1 MKKLM
6 ILLALA
12 AALTLSLTA
21 CGGNEPETQEEPPL
35 SVQEKEPA
43 AQDAQETEDPA
54 EDQEDPAEEEKTEDP
69 KEETKPA
76 EKPQSKPQQKPAQT
90 PSKPAETPS
99 KPAETPSRPAE
110 TPSKPAPSATVG
122 QTLKGVFQANASG
135 SALDAANRVVSH
147 ESIPFSGMAMA
158 VEPGLLM
165 GFGNTEI
172 TGFSEGAMFGPSIGT
187 IPFVGYVFTLDGSVD
202 GSAFC
207 QTLQSAADLRWNVCT
222 EADELVVTQSG
233 SKVFFLMC
241 PTSFEG

>member
-43 AQDAQETEDPA
+43 AQDAQETGDPA

-76 EKPQSKPQQKPAQT
+76 EKPQSKPSTSKPQQKPAET

-99 KPAETPSRPAE
+99 KPAETPSA
-110 TPSKPAPSATVG
+110 PAPSATVG

-172 TGFSEGAMFGPSIGT
+172 TGFSEGAMFGPTMGT

-202 GSAFC
+202 GSTFC
-207 QTLQSAADLRWNVCT
+207 QTLQNAADLRWNVCT

>member
-99 KPAETPSRPAE
+99 KPAG

-135 SALDAANRVVSH
+135 SALDAANRIVSH

>member
-21 CGGNEPETQEEPPL
+21 CGGNEPETEEEVPL
-35 SVQEKEPA
+35 SVQEEEPA
-43 AQDAQETEDPA
+43 AQDAQETE
-54 EDQEDPAEEEKTEDP
+54 EPAEEEKTEEP

-76 EKPQSKPQQKPAQT
+76 QKPQSKPSTSKPQQKPA
-90 PSKPAETPS
+90 ETPS
-99 KPAETPSRPAE
+99 KPAE

-135 SALDAANRVVSH
+135 SALSVAQAVVGH

-172 TGFSEGAMFGPSIGT
+172 TGFSEGAMFGPTIGT

-207 QTLQSAADLRWNVCT
+207 QTLQNAADLRWNICT

>member
-99 KPAETPSRPAE
+99 KPAE

>member
-76 EKPQSKPQQKPAQT
+76 EKPQSKPQQKPTQT

-99 KPAETPSRPAE
+99 KPAE

-135 SALDAANRVVSH
+135 SALDAANRIVSH

>member
-43 AQDAQETEDPA
+43 AQDAQETGDPA

-99 KPAETPSRPAE
+99 KPAETPS
-110 TPSKPAPSATVG
+110 KPAPSATVG

-135 SALDAANRVVSH
+135 SALDAANRIVSH

>member
-99 KPAETPSRPAE
+99 KPAG

>member
-21 CGGNEPETQEEPPL
+21 CGGNEPETQEAPPL

-76 EKPQSKPQQKPAQT
+76 EKPQSKPSTSKPQQ
-90 PSKPAETPS
+90 KPAETPS
-99 KPAETPSRPAE
+99 KPAETPSKPAG

-135 SALDAANRVVSH
+135 SALDAANRVISH

-172 TGFSEGAMFGPSIGT
+172 TGFSEGAMFGPTMGT

-202 GSAFC
+202 GSTFC
-207 QTLQSAADLRWNVCT
+207 QTLQNAADLRWNVCT

-233 SKVFFLMC
+233 DKVFFLMC
-241 PTSFEG
+241 PEKFAS

>member
-76 EKPQSKPQQKPAQT
+76 EKPQSKPSTSKPQQKPTQT

-99 KPAETPSRPAE
+99 KPAG

>member
-76 EKPQSKPQQKPAQT
+76 EKPQSKPQQKPTQT

-99 KPAETPSRPAE
+99 KPAE

>member
-6 ILLALA
+6 ILLVLV

-35 SVQEKEPA
+35 SVQEEEPA
-43 AQDAQETEDPA
+43 AQDTQDAQESEDPA
-54 EDQEDPAEEEKTEDP
+54 EDEEEPAEEEKAEEP

-76 EKPQSKPQQKPAQT
+76 AKPQANSSAQKPANTTQQKPAQT
-90 PSKPAETPS
+90 PSK
-99 KPAETPSRPAE
+99 PAE

-135 SALDAANRVVSH
+135 SALDTANRVISH

-172 TGFSEGAMFGPSIGT
+172 TGFSEGAMFGPTMGT

-207 QTLQSAADLRWNVCT
+207 QTLRNAADLRWNICT

>member
-99 KPAETPSRPAE
+99 KPAETPS
-110 TPSKPAPSATVG
+110 KPAPSATVG

-172 TGFSEGAMFGPSIGT
+172 TGFSEGAMFGPTMGT

>member
-76 EKPQSKPQQKPAQT
+76 EKPQSKPSTSKPQQKPAET

-99 KPAETPSRPAE
+99 KPAETPSA
-110 TPSKPAPSATVG
+110 PAPSATVG

-135 SALDAANRVVSH
+135 SALDAANRVISH

-172 TGFSEGAMFGPSIGT
+172 TGFSEGAMFGPTMGT

-202 GSAFC
+202 GSTFC
-207 QTLQSAADLRWNVCT
+207 QTLQNAADLRWNVCT

>member
-21 CGGNEPETQEEPPL
+21 CGGNESETEEEVPL

-54 EDQEDPAEEEKTEDP
+54 QDQEDPAEEEKTEEP

-76 EKPQSKPQQKPAQT
+76 QKPQSKPSTSKPSTSKPQQKPAEA
-90 PSKPAETPS
+90 PSK
-99 KPAETPSRPAE
+99 PAE

-135 SALDAANRVVSH
+135 SALSVAQAVVGH

-172 TGFSEGAMFGPSIGT
+172 TGFSEGAMFGPTIGT

-207 QTLQSAADLRWNVCT
+207 QTLQNAADLRWNICT

>member
-76 EKPQSKPQQKPAQT
+76 EKPQSKPQQKPTQT

-99 KPAETPSRPAE
+99 KPAE

-172 TGFSEGAMFGPSIGT
+172 TGFSEGAMFGPTMGT

-202 GSAFC
+202 GSTFC
-207 QTLQSAADLRWNVCT
+207 QTLQNAADLRWNVCT

>member
-76 EKPQSKPQQKPAQT
+76 EKPQSKPSTSKPQQ
-90 PSKPAETPS
+90 KPAETPS
-99 KPAETPSRPAE
+99 KPAETPSKPAG

-172 TGFSEGAMFGPSIGT
+172 TGFSEGAMFGPTMGT

-202 GSAFC
+202 GSTFC
-207 QTLQSAADLRWNVCT
+207 QTLQNAADLRWNVCT